1 MFTGINNGYVIF
13 IVRGSVI
20 NMIGTAKLAAVIKL
34 YRGTIS
40 CSVLYG

>member
-20 NMIGTAKLAAVIKL
+20 NMIGTAKFTAVIQLL
-34 YRGTIS
+34 YCGAIS
-40 CSVLYG
+40 CLVRG